1 MEGMYSGYQD
11 QEELEDDLYQENGDS
26 DASEVN
32 SEVEF
37 HLYSQLHYSSNAGE
51 MEELG
56 DRGEEAECQGS
67 QKLEVTTR
75 SADGDREQELTRQ
88 NSLQS
93 PNIIDQQLNEKRGSK
108 CHKRKMSSIPPSF
121 EEVIVIDSS
130 PDVISISDGSTS
142 SDDIGVCAL
151 KSQDPQ
157 RLQTSTPAQQVTTEL
172 SVVIGNPV
180 MLSVNALCVCCLRS
194 GGRVTCFIFG
204 INSFLFSK
212 KEHMKFVHCGKILYL
227 IYFCKSETKATC
239 PRQRIDL
246 TVVEIE

>member
-1 MEGMYSGYQD
+1 MYSGYQD
-11 QEELEDDLYQENGDS
+11 QKELEDDLYQEDGDS
-26 DASEVN
+26 DVSEVN
-32 SEVEF
+32 SELEF
-37 HLYSQLHYSSNAGE
+37 RLYSQLHYSSNAGE

-67 QKLEVTTR
+67 QKLDLTTR
-75 SADGDREQELTRQ
+75 SADDDREQEPRQ

-93 PNIIDQQLNEKRGSK
+93 PNISDQELNEKRGSK
-108 CHKRKMSSIPPSF
+108 CHKRKISSIPKGRISPFSF

-151 KSQDPQ
+151 KGQDPQ

-172 SVVIGNPV
+172 NVIIGNPV
-180 MLSVNALCVCCLRS
+180 MLSVHALCVWSLRN
-194 GGRVTCFIFG
+194 GGGVTCLIFG

-212 KEHMKFVHCGKILYL
+212 KNI
-227 IYFCKSETKATC
+227 
-239 PRQRIDL
+239 
-246 TVVEIE
+246 